1 MHYSLKKNRNGF
13 TFIELLIV
21 ISILSVVSLAIYS
34 TLNNGIKIWH
44 RVNTVMPEEDLA
56 VFLDKFGRDITN
68 ILRYNPIRFFGQ
80 ADRMEFASRVEFNGN
95 GGESVGKTVY
105 EYSPAKETLYR
116 WKLDFSDVYNGAAK
130 APEEA
135 LRRIASLKFR
145 YYFYNEEKKEY
156 LWADDWV
163 KEALPLA
170 VRIELE
176 LDAGGN
182 QAIKTARTFS
192 IPVSG

>member
-1 MHYSLKKNRNGF
+1 MRYSVLRNRNGF
-13 TFIELLIV
+13 TLIELLIV
-21 ISILSVVSLAIYS
+21 ISILSVVALAIYS
-34 TLNNGIKIWH
+34 TLNNGVKIWY

-56 VFLDKFGRDITN
+56 VFFDKFGRDITN
-68 ILRYNPIRFFGQ
+68 IMRYNSIRFFGE
-80 ADRMEFASRVEFNGN
+80 AERIEFASCVEFQGK

-105 EYSPAKETLYR
+105 AYKPEREILYK
-116 WKLDFSDVYNGAAK
+116 WKLDFSDVYNGNEK

-135 LRRIASLKFR
+135 LRGIASLRFR
-145 YYFYNEEKKEY
+145 YYSYSEEKKEY

-176 LDAGGN
+176 FDAGGN
-182 QAIKTARTFS
+182 QTIKTVRTFS